1 MRTVLFLCTG
11 NYFRSRF
18 SEFWFNHQIAL
29 LDYGE
34 DLRAG
39 SAGLRVTSGNG
50 NGNGNGN
57 IGAMAVEAQI
67 ALQQRGVAIDPTQ
80 LAMPRQV
87 SRDDVEHSDVVVAVD
102 AEAHRPMVQ
111 ELFPD
116 LEAKIRFWSVKDLG
130 EDEGTDPI
138 SLQQHQV
145 DHLIN
150 ALTSSH

>member
-1 MRTVLFLCTG
+1 MQTVLFLCTG

-18 SEFWFNHQIAL
+18 SELWFNHQIAL
-29 LDYGE
+29 KGRRD
-34 DLRAG
+34 AIHAV
-39 SAGLRVTSGNG
+39 SAGLNVRADSGNV
-50 NGNGNGN
+50 
-57 IGAMAVEAQI
+57 GAMAVEAQI
-67 ALQQRGVAIDPTQ
+67 ALQQRGVAVDPTQ

-87 SRDDVEHSDVVVAVD
+87 SRDDVEQSDVVVAVD

-138 SLQQHQV
+138 SLLQHQV
-145 DHLIN
+145 DQLIN

>member
-18 SEFWFNHQIAL
+18 SELWFNHQIVLQGHDDDVHAV
-29 LDYGE
+29 
-34 DLRAG
+34 
-39 SAGLRVTSGNG
+39 SAGLKVTSD
-50 NGNGNGN
+50 NGN
-57 IGAMAVEAQI
+57 IGAMAIEAQI
-67 ALQQRGVAIDPTQ
+67 ALQQRGVAVDPTQ

-87 SRDDVEHSDVVVAVD
+87 SRDDVEQADVVVAVD

-138 SLQQHQV
+138 SLLQHQV
-145 DHLIN
+145 DQLIN

>member
-29 LDYGE
+29 QGNGD
-34 DLRAG
+34 DVRAG
-39 SAGLRVTSGNG
+39 SAGLKVTS
-50 NGNGNGN
+50 GNGN
-57 IGAMAVEAQI
+57 IGAMAIEAQI
-67 ALQQRGVAIDPTQ
+67 ALQQRGVAVDPTQ

-87 SRDDVEHSDVVVAVD
+87 SRDDVEQADVVVAVD

-138 SLQQHQV
+138 SLLQHQV
-145 DHLIN
+145 DQLIN
-150 ALTSSH
+150 ALPSSH